1 MIISWIEETLK
12 AFMIIFVFGLFIWY
26 IAHQTLITNKV
37 IERINERKE
46 EIAVLTGRLDNV
58 IAELQEIKNQ
68 FTVLTDLP
76 EEKRKELV
84 AYTLSEK
91 LTSTDSELKELK
103 DIMLQTPEKA
113 IKLERFQAKQ
123 EASNEVIKSSMENLK
138 EQVGFLQNL
147 LQLMLGFLVAA
158 VLYIWRQSHINKPH
172 NNKI

>member
-12 AFMIIFVFGLFIWY
+12 AFMIIFVFVLFIWY